1 MPRLVALFSG
11 CGSMDKRFKEA
22 GYNIVFA
29 NDFDKDAFENGC
41 QELEKGALI
50 HFNIACIGNTR
61 ANMVQEEY
69 EANLRTKY
77 GDLLEVIIWES
88 GYAINRHFKLKVD
101 N

>member
-1 MPRLVALFSG
+1 
-11 CGSMDKRFKEA
+11 MDYLYLLKNSKSI
-22 GYNIVFA
+22 NST
-29 NDFDKDAFENGC
+29 NDFDKEAFENGC

-88 GYAINRHFKLKVD
+88 GYAINRHFKLKVA